1 MFILVKWLVCGKEG
15 KIKDTIISDFIYL
28 CILLK
33 CLECGKGNKVNAD
46 IISDYIYLKMAAIF
60 QIGFIFKRATLI
72 CRNRKEVK
80 SCYYFRINLS

>member
-33 CLECGKGNKVNAD
+33 WLECGKGNKVNAD
-46 IISDYIYLKMAAIF
+46 IISDYIYLKMAAIISDWIYF
-60 QIGFIFKRATLI
+60 QYG
-72 CRNRKEVK
+72 
-80 SCYYFRINLS
+80 YYYM